1 MNFKVILF
9 SGLVLLIFAC
19 GQQKKQEVSQSKR
32 HKTKIYSIKKVHKPS
47 KGDLENKETTELSSS
62 KKISKQKIVFIP
74 PSIPSPEPSPY
85 PDPEPI
91 WQGTVG
97 MVDPSSSNE
106 EMILEI
112 PVEEEVLTIAEVYPE
127 FVGGQPALIKYLHEN
142 IVYPE
147 DAKENGLQGKV
158 YIQFVV
164 YKDGHLADFKILKGV
179 YPSIDRE
186 ALKAVCKM
194 PNWIPGKNDGKE
206 VNVRMVIPVKFWV
219 Q

>member
-1 MNFKVILF
+1 M
-9 SGLVLLIFAC
+9 FAC
-19 GQQKKQEVSQSKR
+19 GQQKKEEVLHSKKQ
-32 HKTKIYSIKKVHKPS
+32 KTKLDSSKKVEKPS
-47 KGDLENKETTELSSS
+47 KDNLEIKEDTELTSPKKSS
-62 KKISKQKIVFIP
+62 KPKIVFIP
-74 PSIPSPEPSPY
+74 PEVIPYPEPSPY

-106 EMILEI
+106 ELILEI

-158 YIQFVV
+158 YIQCVV

-186 ALKAVCKM
+186 ALKAVRKM